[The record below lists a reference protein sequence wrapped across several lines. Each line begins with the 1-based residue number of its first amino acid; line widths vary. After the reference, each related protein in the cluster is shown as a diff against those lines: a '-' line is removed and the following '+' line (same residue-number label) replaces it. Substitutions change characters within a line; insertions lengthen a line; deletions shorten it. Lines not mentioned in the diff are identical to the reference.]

1 MLTELSMCYRLAVD
15 AEGTKYVLS
24 TGSRCWGN

>member
-1 MLTELSMCYRLAVD
+1 MCYRPAVD
-15 AEGTKYVLS
+15 VEGTEYVLS